1 MPKHSDRP
9 AWHASAAIFFALS
22 SRYLLNWMPDQL
34 YLSAM
39 WRAYFHKKLDW
50 ENPKSFN
57 EKVQWLKVKDRNP
70 LYPTLVDKY
79 AVRAWIAD
87 KIGEEY
93 LIPLIGG
100 PWNSFDEID
109 FEALPERFVLK
120 CTHDSGNVVI
130 CHDKHTFDF
139 AAAKERIE
147 KSLLRNYYWSG
158 REWPYQYV
166 QPRIIAEQYMESESS
181 GELLDYKF
189 LMFGGVHRCV
199 FVCSNRFAG
208 SKLNVTF
215 FDPDWNRLPFERH
228 YHADPQALPRPDC
241 YAEMIRVAE
250 TLAKDLPLMR
260 VDLYEINHKPYFGE
274 MTLYPGSGM
283 ETFQP
288 EEWDVR
294 LGDWIEL
301 KKFFPKEFKSK

>member
-9 AWHASAAIFFALS
+9 ARHATAAVFFALS
-22 SRYLLNWMPDQL
+22 SRKLLNWVPDQL
-34 YLSAM
+34 YLSVL

-50 ENPKSFN
+50 KNPKAFN

-79 AVRAWIAD
+79 AVRAWIKE

-93 LIPLIGG
+93 LVPLVGG

-109 FEALPERFVLK
+109 FDALPERFVLK

-130 CHDKHTFDF
+130 CQDKGTFDF
-139 AAAKERIE
+139 TAAKAKIE
-147 KSLLRNYYWSG
+147 KSLKVNYYWGG

-166 QPRIIAEQYMESESS
+166 QPRIIAEQYMESASS
-181 GELLDYKF
+181 GELMDYKF
-189 LMFGGVHRCV
+189 MMFGGEHRCA

-215 FDPDWNRLPFERH
+215 FDPDWKRLPFERH
-228 YHADPQALPRPDC
+228 YHADPQTLPRPEC
-241 YAEMIRVAE
+241 YTEMIRVAE
-250 TLAKDLPLMR
+250 KLSKGFPLMR
-260 VDLYEINHKPYFGE
+260 VDLYEINHRVYFGE
-274 MTLYPGSGM
+274 MTLYPGSGL

-288 EEWDVR
+288 VDWDYK
-294 LGDWIEL
+294 LGDWVEL
-301 KKFFPKEFKSK
+301 NKFFPKEFES